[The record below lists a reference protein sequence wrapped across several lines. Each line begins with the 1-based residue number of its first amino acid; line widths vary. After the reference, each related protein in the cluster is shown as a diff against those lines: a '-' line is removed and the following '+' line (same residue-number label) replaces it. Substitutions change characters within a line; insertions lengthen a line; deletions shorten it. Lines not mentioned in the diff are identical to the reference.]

1 MRALPAFLIGVG
13 AALTVDRLDRRRRQ
27 MLVDRTRKALRQLR
41 REGTRKMRYAGGHV
55 QGAVS
60 AVHPPGGTEDRATD
74 DATVA
79 QRIRSDALREVG
91 VGTSAIDVRVED
103 GIAHLRG
110 SVDSPDLVRRLVER
124 VRDVHGVRDVA
135 TELEVTRK

>member
-1 MRALPAFLIGVG
+1 MRALPAFLMGVG
-13 AALTVDRLDRRRRQ
+13 AALTADRLDRRRRQ

-41 REGTRKMRYAGGHV
+41 REGSRKIRYAGGHV

-60 AVHPPGGTEDRATD
+60 AVHPPGTEDRATD

-91 VGTSAIDVRVED
+91 IGTSDVDVRVED

-110 SVDSPDLVRRLVER
+110 SVDSPDLERRLVER

-135 TELEVTRK
+135 TELEVTR